1 MQKVMDNYAGGIST
15 HYQFN
20 EKQLELA
27 DEKIR
32 QLIRLVDGLHADD
45 MHELMFVYE
54 LKERLTVCLSVI
66 AHLGARKETRW
77 HSFAENL
84 DHPDKSDDWMKYVNS
99 KCIDGK
105 LQIIYRDLVGRE
117 AHYEHNDR

>member
-1 MQKVMDNYAGGIST
+1 MPAGYR

-45 MHELMFVYE
+45 MHDLMFVYE
-54 LKERLTVCLSVI
+54 LK
-66 AHLGARKETRW
+66 RKTYGMPFGYSTSGSQKRNKM
-77 HSFAENL
+77 AQL
-84 DHPDKSDDWMKYVNS
+84 
-99 KCIDGK
+99 C
-105 LQIIYRDLVGRE
+105 RE
-117 AHYEHNDR
+117 SGSS